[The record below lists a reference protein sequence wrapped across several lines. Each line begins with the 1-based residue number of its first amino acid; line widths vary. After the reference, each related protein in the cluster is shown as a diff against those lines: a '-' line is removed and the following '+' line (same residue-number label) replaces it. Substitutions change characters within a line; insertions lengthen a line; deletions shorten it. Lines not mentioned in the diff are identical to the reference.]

1 MKDVRYDI
9 FSEIIEKTFK
19 AELTAERKGIFS
31 GVKEVLKQSQEVG
44 VNLELFLQDGDNVK
58 KGQKIGIV
66 KGNPVS
72 IAIAEEKI
80 IGCLAKY
87 CGIATAANYAI
98 RKANGKV
105 KIVAGSWKKM
115 PPQIKEGVR
124 DAVSSGGAT
133 SRICDGQM
141 LYLDKNFIKMFGSIE
156 KSLKAV
162 GNMEGYDKVVQLK
175 GTDFSIEEETE
186 QAINGGAD
194 ILMIDTG
201 KVDDVHRCLD
211 IIMKL
216 HMRDRVR
223 IAFAGNVKINRIE
236 ELSQLDIDILCIGK
250 EIVDA
255 KILDFR
261 LDVVI

>member
-9 FSEIIEKTFK
+9 FSDIIDKTFK

-31 GVKEVLKQSQEVG
+31 GLKEALKQSQEIG
-44 VNLELFLQDGDNVK
+44 VNLELFLQDGDSIK

-87 CGIATAANYAI
+87 CGIATAANLAI
-98 RKANGKV
+98 RKADGKV

-124 DAVSSGGAT
+124 NAVSSGGAT
-133 SRICDGQM
+133 SRISDGSM

-156 KSLKAV
+156 ESLKAV
-162 GNMEGYDKVVQLK
+162 GDMKGYDKVVQLK
-175 GTDFSIEEETE
+175 GIDFSIEEETI
-186 QAINGGAD
+186 QAINGGCN

-201 KVDDVHRCLD
+201 KTDDIFKCLN
-211 IIMKL
+211 IIEKIG
-216 HMRDRVR
+216 MRDKVR
-223 IAFAGNVKINRIE
+223 IAFAGNVKIAKIKE
-236 ELSQLDIDILCIGK
+236 FSQLDIDILCIGK

-255 KILDFR
+255 KLLDFR

>member
-9 FSEIIEKTFK
+9 FSDIIEKSFK

-31 GVKEVLKQSQEVG
+31 GSKEVLKQSQEIG
-44 VNLELFLQDGDNVK
+44 VTLELFLQDGDSIK
-58 KGQKIGIV
+58 QGQKIGFI

-87 CGIATAANYAI
+87 CGIATAANHAI

-133 SRICDGQM
+133 SRISDGRM

-162 GNMEGYDKVVQLK
+162 GDMEGYDKVVQLK
-175 GTDFSIEEETE
+175 GIDFSIEEETI
-186 QAINGGAD
+186 QAIKGGGD

-201 KVDDVHRCLD
+201 KVDDVSRCLD
-211 IIMKL
+211 IIIKMD
-216 HMRDRVR
+216 MRDKVR
-223 IAFAGNVKINRIE
+223 IAFAGNVKINKIE

-255 KILDFR
+255 KLLDFR